1 MAAIGFIRGIGIW
14 YPSELKTIKKKED
27 SPLQSIFEAFTNSL
41 EAISILKKISPQ
53 DYKGEITI
61 SLYLAKNLHTQEK
74 KTYDFQKLLINDNGI
89 GFNDEEFER
98 FINLRDDRKNFSNK
112 GTGRIQFIHT
122 FDKTFITS
130 TYASEDS
137 STGYKERVITL
148 SKTEAFLKQN
158 AIIRLDA
165 EEIIVADKSS
175 TTVEFNTLLDR
186 KDWEYFSSL
195 TAIEIKR
202 ELIRHYLAGFCEN
215 RNDLPKI
222 SIKVFINEIETSS
235 LEITSDDIPIP
246 DKEEPIEIHYSKVS
260 NNTIENT
267 SKKETFT
274 LKSFLIPENEL
285 AKNGLK
291 LTSKGEIAKDI
302 KLDKLLP
309 TDEINGN
316 RYLFLLSGKYIDER
330 DSDTRGEINI
340 PMRKEFK
347 KRNENSLFG
356 EEEILLEDI
365 ENKTNQKIQTLYKEI
380 EEKYKQK
387 EKGIEELQKMFLLNP
402 ETLKSLRNKININDT
417 DETILRKV
425 YESDAKIIAER
436 DANIKQQFED
446 LKQLDTTSSDYQEE
460 LKNKVYEFVKTIP
473 LQNRTTLTQY
483 VARRKMVLE
492 LFQKILDKEILK
504 LQNGGRIDEDIL
516 HNLIFQQSSKNPENS
531 DLWLINEDFIYFC
544 GVSEQR
550 LEQIEFNGI
559 KIFNKQFTEE
569 EEIYLNSLGERRLS
583 KRPDI
588 LLFPAEGKCII
599 IEFKAPEVN
608 VAEHLTQVDFY
619 ANLIRNYTSDEAQI
633 TTFYGYL
640 IGESIEDRD
649 VRGRVSRF
657 ERSYNFDY
665 WFRPSENVIGFDGR
679 TNGSIYTEVIKY
691 TTLLKRAKLRNK
703 IFIDKLEKTGE

>member
-74 KTYDFQKLLINDNGI
+74 KTYDFQKLLISDNGI

-122 FDKTFITS
+122 FNKTFITS

-316 RYLFLLSGKYIDER
+316 RYLFLLSGNYIDER
-330 DSDTRGEINI
+330 DSDTSGEINI
-340 PMRKEFK
+340 PPKKEFK
-347 KRNENSLFG
+347 KR
-356 EEEILLEDI
+356 
-365 ENKTNQKIQTLYKEI
+365 
-380 EEKYKQK
+380 
-387 EKGIEELQKMFLLNP
+387 
-402 ETLKSLRNKININDT
+402 
-417 DETILRKV
+417 
-425 YESDAKIIAER
+425 
-436 DANIKQQFED
+436 
-446 LKQLDTTSSDYQEE
+446 
-460 LKNKVYEFVKTIP
+460 
-473 LQNRTTLTQY
+473 
-483 VARRKMVLE
+483 
-492 LFQKILDKEILK
+492 
-504 LQNGGRIDEDIL
+504 
-516 HNLIFQQSSKNPENS
+516 
-531 DLWLINEDFIYFC
+531 
-544 GVSEQR
+544 
-550 LEQIEFNGI
+550 
-559 KIFNKQFTEE
+559 
-569 EEIYLNSLGERRLS
+569 
-583 KRPDI
+583 
-588 LLFPAEGKCII
+588 
-599 IEFKAPEVN
+599 
-608 VAEHLTQVDFY
+608 
-619 ANLIRNYTSDEAQI
+619 
-633 TTFYGYL
+633 
-640 IGESIEDRD
+640 
-649 VRGRVSRF
+649 
-657 ERSYNFDY
+657 
-665 WFRPSENVIGFDGR
+665 
-679 TNGSIYTEVIKY
+679 
-691 TTLLKRAKLRNK
+691 
-703 IFIDKLEKTGE
+703 

>member
-74 KTYDFQKLLINDNGI
+74 KTYDFQKLLISDNGI

-122 FDKTFITS
+122 FNKTFITS

-316 RYLFLLSGKYIDER
+316 RYLFLLSGNYIDER

-340 PMRKEFK
+340 PPKKEFK
-347 KRNENSLFG
+347 KRNENSLF
-356 EEEILLEDI
+356 
-365 ENKTNQKIQTLYKEI
+365 
-380 EEKYKQK
+380 
-387 EKGIEELQKMFLLNP
+387 
-402 ETLKSLRNKININDT
+402 
-417 DETILRKV
+417 
-425 YESDAKIIAER
+425 
-436 DANIKQQFED
+436 
-446 LKQLDTTSSDYQEE
+446 
-460 LKNKVYEFVKTIP
+460 
-473 LQNRTTLTQY
+473 
-483 VARRKMVLE
+483 
-492 LFQKILDKEILK
+492 
-504 LQNGGRIDEDIL
+504 
-516 HNLIFQQSSKNPENS
+516 
-531 DLWLINEDFIYFC
+531 
-544 GVSEQR
+544 
-550 LEQIEFNGI
+550 
-559 KIFNKQFTEE
+559 
-569 EEIYLNSLGERRLS
+569 
-583 KRPDI
+583 
-588 LLFPAEGKCII
+588 
-599 IEFKAPEVN
+599 
-608 VAEHLTQVDFY
+608 
-619 ANLIRNYTSDEAQI
+619 
-633 TTFYGYL
+633 
-640 IGESIEDRD
+640 
-649 VRGRVSRF
+649 
-657 ERSYNFDY
+657 
-665 WFRPSENVIGFDGR
+665 
-679 TNGSIYTEVIKY
+679 
-691 TTLLKRAKLRNK
+691 
-703 IFIDKLEKTGE
+703 